1 MHDIHLHYIEKGS
14 GKPLILLHGNGEDSR
29 YFKHQIR
36 FFSRSRRVLAVDT
49 RGHGKTKRVTKPF
62 TIRQFAEDLAVF
74 LKEKGIHKA
83 DIIGFSDGGNIAII
97 FAIRFPEKVE
107 NLILNG
113 ANLYPAGMKLW
124 AVFPVWME
132 YGLLSLVTRFCGR
145 GKRRQ
150 ELLRLMIKD
159 PYIRPSDLRKIRSR
173 TLVIV
178 GTHDM
183 IRDRHSRFMAD
194 QIPGA
199 TFVCLKGDHF
209 LAAKRPQIFNWVVK
223 RFLEEETFFS
233 VEKR

>member
-1 MHDIHLHYIEKGS
+1 MAATLQS
-14 GKPLILLHGNGEDSR
+14 FLR
-29 YFKHQIR
+29 Y
-36 FFSRSRRVLAVDT
+36 
-49 RGHGKTKRVTKPF
+49 
-62 TIRQFAEDLAVF
+62 
-74 LKEKGIHKA
+74 
-83 DIIGFSDGGNIAII
+83 GF
-97 FAIRFPEKVE
+97 RKVE

-159 PYIRPSDLRKIRSR
+159 PYIRPSDLRKIQSR

-199 TFVCLKGDHF
+199 TFVCLK
-209 LAAKRPQIFNWVVK
+209 R
-223 RFLEEETFFS
+223 RSFS
-233 VEKR
+233 CRKTTTNL

>member
-49 RGHGKTKRVTKPF
+49 RGHGKTKRGTKPF

-107 NLILNG
+107 NFDPEWSQSVSCRDEALGGLSGLDGIRPPVSCYEVLWKRKAAAG
-113 ANLYPAGMKLW
+113 ALASDDKRSLYPA
-124 AVFPVWME
+124 VRSSEDP
-132 YGLLSLVTRFCGR
+132 
-145 GKRRQ
+145 
-150 ELLRLMIKD
+150 IKD
-159 PYIRPSDLRKIRSR
+159 AGNSWNSRYDPGPSFPFLWRIRFPEPHL
-173 TLVIV
+173 
-178 GTHDM
+178 
-183 IRDRHSRFMAD
+183 
-194 QIPGA
+194 
-199 TFVCLKGDHF
+199 FV
-209 LAAKRPQIFNWVVK
+209 
-223 RFLEEETFFS
+223 
-233 VEKR
+233 